1 MGTSGRAHCLL
12 PATTSSVQGS
22 ELEETAFFST
32 RREKAAARA
41 RSGEEIAGNK
51 GMLEVGET
59 CGNRRV
65 APQPALGAE
74 HRSPRCSSRGLQ
86 ERGAGG
92 DSQEQTTANDN
103 PALLDPSIL
112 ILPGAMH
119 LPAPWGCS

>member
-1 MGTSGRAHCLL
+1 MGRSGHAHCLV
-12 PATTSSVQGS
+12 PATASSVQSS
-22 ELEETAFFST
+22 ELEETDFFST
-32 RREKAAARA
+32 SREKAAARTHP
-41 RSGEEIAGNK
+41 RKKIAGSE

-59 CGNRRV
+59 CGNRRE

-74 HRSPRCSSRGLQ
+74 RRSPCCSSRGLQ
-86 ERGAGG
+86 ERGAGAG
-92 DSQEQTTANDN
+92 GWEQTTANNN